1 MAEIKV
7 DNFTKDYGN
16 GRGAFNVGFAV
27 NKGEV
32 FGFLG
37 PNGAGKSTTIRH
49 LMGFSYPTSGKT
61 FIKNIDSSKHADKIM
76 ASVGYL
82 PGELPLP
89 ENMTGVGFIKYQEGL
104 RGRKNR
110 SYTNKL
116 LKMFDLNPYIKIK
129 KMSFGTKRKLAIV
142 TAFMFDPDVVLLDE
156 PTGGL
161 DPIMQHRFLK
171 LLEQKKKEGKTIL
184 LSTHVFSEAEAIC
197 DRIGIIKDGSLVALV
212 DRNDVPNQRFDFD
225 KHFLKYYEEEEGKH
239 EYRTI

>member
-1 MAEIKV
+1 MEEIKV

-16 GRGAFNVGFAV
+16 CRGAFDVSFSV
-27 NKGEV
+27 HKGEV

-37 PNGAGKSTTIRH
+37 PNGAGKSTAIRH
-49 LMGFSYPTSGKT
+49 LMGFSFPTSGKT
-61 FIKNIDSSKHADKIM
+61 FIKNMDSAKHADQIM
-76 ASVGYL
+76 KNVGYL

-89 ENMTGVGFIKYQEGL
+89 DNMTGSEFIKYQEGL
-104 RGRKNR
+104 RGKKNR
-110 SYTNKL
+110 SYANKL
-116 LKMFDLNPYIKIK
+116 IKMFDLNPYIKIK

-142 TAFMFDPDVVLLDE
+142 AAFMFDPDVILLDE

-184 LSTHVFSEAEAIC
+184 LSTHIFSEAEAIC
-197 DRIGIIKDGSLVALV
+197 GRIGIIRDGKLVALV
-212 DRNDVPNQRFDFD
+212 NRNEVPNKRFDFD
-225 KHFLKYYEEEEGKH
+225 KHFLKYYEEEEGRH